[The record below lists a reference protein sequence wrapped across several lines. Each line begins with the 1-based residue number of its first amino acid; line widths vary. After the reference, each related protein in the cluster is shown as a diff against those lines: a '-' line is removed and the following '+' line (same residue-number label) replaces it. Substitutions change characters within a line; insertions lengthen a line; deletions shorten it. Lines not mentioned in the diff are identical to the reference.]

1 MIYTTPLS
9 DDFADRLVQLIL
21 SRGLTPFEIAQ
32 TQIILPT
39 RRACRTVKER
49 FVQKSGNKPLLL
61 PRLTPLYDLDF
72 LDESVVPP
80 AIGQAERV
88 LLLARLC
95 RAKPNINTAEKAV
108 QVALGLS
115 QLLDEFY
122 QYETD
127 LTKLE
132 DLVPEQAFATH
143 WHETIQF
150 LDIIRSAWPQ
160 ILKERGQIDEMDRR
174 IRLIRAFAKKVPS
187 IQTPVIAAGL
197 DGAIPA
203 VIDLIKALSCNDNNL
218 ILLNGLNKNLTK
230 EDWRKIPPQ
239 HYQYPIKKLLD
250 ALKIFPEDV
259 QSLSDICQPQEP
271 LIHEALKPADQ
282 TDEWRQ
288 SHFETDVL
296 KGVTRID
303 CNTPVDEALTIAAL
317 MRGVLETP
325 GKTAALVTS
334 DRTLSRRVILEMKRW
349 DVTLD
354 DSAGTPL
361 HHTDVGVFLSLIAD
375 LGGSDGAGPA
385 LLSLCKHPLST
396 DGVLPALFR
405 SKIREAEK
413 YARKNNE
420 RLFFNAQTNFDNF
433 IQLFTDKK
441 AVSFSDMLHAHLE
454 LAEQLAETPDH
465 SGSERLWNAEGGA
478 EAFAFLTELLDK
490 APLLG
495 DIDPAS
501 YPALMTL
508 LLSGQTVRPKYGMH
522 PRLEILGPIE
532 ARLSHPD
539 VCFIGGLNE
548 GVFPAIP
555 ETGPWINR
563 PMRQALKMPPLES
576 QIGSA
581 GLDFAHCFCA
591 KEVYVTRALKADGSP
606 TIPSR
611 FLSRIEA
618 VLQASDIR
626 WTPKKAVLSRLLD
639 KPAQYDT
646 PVRPSPKPPV
656 SARPRKLSVTKVEL
670 WRRNPYAIYA
680 RYILNLYPLEELE
693 KQIKPKMYGS
703 ALHAA
708 FETFLRKHPKSTD
721 AQLLYQI
728 GLSFLREYGFSKTD
742 IVFYA
747 PQLKKIAAFFV
758 AQHALRLPFIDNTL
772 IEAEGKLTFNLPA
785 GDFTLTGK
793 ADRIDIQQNGA
804 AEIIDYK
811 TGTVPSMNEV
821 SAGYAPQLPLEGL
834 LLTAGGFDGVRPP
847 EATDIYFSYWKI
859 SGKEQAGNVTT
870 LPSQRSKKTSE
881 ELIREAKNGVIGLV
895 QLFDRPETPYE
906 CNPVAAKAPRYDD
919 YAHLARAKEWAQA
932 DNEGEE

>member
-1 MIYTTPLS
+1 MIYTPPLS

-21 SRGLTPFEIAQ
+21 SRGLEPFEIAQ

-49 FVQKSGNKPLLL
+49 FIQKSGNKPLLL

-72 LDESVVPP
+72 LDESVTPP
-80 AIGQAERV
+80 SIGQAERV

-127 LTKLE
+127 LSKLE

-150 LDIIRSAWPQ
+150 LDIIRSVWPQ
-160 ILKERGQIDEMDRR
+160 ILAERGQIDEMDRR
-174 IRLIRAFAKKVPS
+174 IRLIRAFTKKVPF
-187 IQTPVIAAGL
+187 IQTPIIAAGL

-203 VIDLIKALSCNDNNL
+203 VIDLIKALSLNDKNM
-218 ILLNGLNKNLTK
+218 ILLNGLNKKLTK
-230 EDWRKIPPQ
+230 EDWQKIPPQ

-250 ALKIFPEDV
+250 ALNITPAEV
-259 QSLSDICQPQEP
+259 LTLSDFYQPQEP

-288 SHFETDVL
+288 SHFETNVL
-296 KGVTRID
+296 SAVTRID
-303 CNTPVDEALTIAAL
+303 CNTPVDEALTIATL

-349 DVTLD
+349 GVTLD

-375 LGGSDGAGPA
+375 LGGANGSGPA
-385 LLSLCKHPLST
+385 LLSLCKHPLSA
-396 DGVLPALFR
+396 DGVFPALFR

-413 YARKNNE
+413 DARQKNE
-420 RLFFNAQTNFDNF
+420 RLFFNAKTNFNEF
-433 IQLFTDKK
+433 IQLFKDKK
-441 AVSFSDMLHAHLE
+441 EVPFNTILQAHLT

-465 SGSERLWNAEGGA
+465 PGHERLWNAEGGA
-478 EAFAFLTELLDK
+478 EAFTFLTELLDK
-490 APLLG
+490 APLMG
-495 DIDPAS
+495 NIDPAS
-501 YPALMTL
+501 YPALITL
-508 LLSGQTVRPKYGMH
+508 FLSGQMVRPKYGMH

-532 ARLSHPD
+532 SRLSHPD

-563 PMRQALKMPPLES
+563 PMRHILNMPPLES
-576 QIGSA
+576 QIGAA

-591 KEVYVTRALKADGSP
+591 SEVYVTRALKADGSP

-618 VLQASDIR
+618 VLQASDIQ
-626 WTPKKAVLSRLLD
+626 WTPKKATLARVLD
-639 KPAQYDT
+639 KPEKPDI

-693 KQIKPKMYGS
+693 KQVKPKMYGS

-708 FETFLRKHPKSTD
+708 FETFLRENPKSTD
-721 AQLLYQI
+721 ADLLYQT
-728 GLSFLREYGFSKTD
+728 GLTFLREYGFSETD
-742 IVFYA
+742 IAFYA
-747 PQLKKIAAFFV
+747 PQFKKIASFFV
-758 AQHALRLPFIDNTL
+758 AQHAMRLPFIDKTL
-772 IEAEGKLTFNLPA
+772 IEAEGTLTFDLPA
-785 GDFTLTGK
+785 GTFTLTGK
-793 ADRIDIQQNGA
+793 ADRIDIQQNGT

-811 TGTVPSMNEV
+811 TGSVPSMAEV
-821 SAGYAPQLPLEGL
+821 AAGYAPQLPLEGL
-834 LLTAGGFDGVRPP
+834 LLASGGFENVRIPK
-847 EATDIYFSYWKI
+847 AADINFSYWKI
-859 SGKEQAGNVTT
+859 SGKEQAGAVTT
-870 LPSQRSKKTSE
+870 LPGQRSKKTSE
-881 ELIREAKNGVIGLV
+881 ELINEAKQGVVGLV
-895 QLFDRPETPYE
+895 QLFDRQETPYE

-932 DNEGEE
+932 TNEGDE